1 MAQTWKDVIRN
12 IFLECK
18 IKTKRNCY
26 MKYFD
31 SSVKPKQKQYELNVQ
46 IYAFKKEIY
55 ENIYQIKSI

>member
-1 MAQTWKDVIRN
+1 
-12 IFLECK
+12 
-18 IKTKRNCY
+18 